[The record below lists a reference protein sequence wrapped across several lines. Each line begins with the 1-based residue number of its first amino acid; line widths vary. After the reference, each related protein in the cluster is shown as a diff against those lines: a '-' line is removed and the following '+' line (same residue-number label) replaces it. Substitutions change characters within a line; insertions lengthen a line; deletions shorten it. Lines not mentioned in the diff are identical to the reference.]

1 MLASSL
7 TASLVLRICRSCM
20 SFCEMTVTVAGVCS
34 NGASLKPP
42 TAARLAAG
50 ALLAVTTTSAML
62 CGSLAALSVSVA
74 NAGAANACRMARVR
88 TETDTFKDE
97 FGVGIDG
104 SWYKPVHRGRCLAGC
119 LFGWRQRRSYQ
130 RREVLCAFLR
140 WHYPDQVRR
149 VSLTRKTYM
158 PFPGPLAK

>member
-20 SFCEMTVTVAGVCS
+20 SFCEMTVTAAGVCS
-34 NGASLKPP
+34 SGASLKPP
-42 TAARLAAG
+42 TATRLAAG
-50 ALLAVTTTSAML
+50 ALLAVTTTSAMF
-62 CGSLAALSVSVA
+62 CVSLAALSLSAA

-104 SWYKPVHRGRCLAGC
+104 SWYGSAACSAGANAGAIKGGRYFALSFAGIIQIRYEGY
-119 LFGWRQRRSYQ
+119 LSPEKRSCRFQ
-130 RREVLCAFLR
+130 D
-140 WHYPDQVRR
+140 P
-149 VSLTRKTYM
+149 
-158 PFPGPLAK
+158 